1 MASNFNTP
9 ARSGVSAAE
18 IIRRRAERLG
28 AILNLAHDGWTL
40 DALPYTMGQL
50 GYPNLSVAQ
59 APRQVRALSLR
70 EADHCLFLCEQR
82 NRASL
87 PSSSWRPHAFLD
99 Q

>member
-1 MASNFNTP
+1 MASNFN
-9 ARSGVSAAE
+9 RLNHGGVSAAE

-28 AILNLAHDGWTL
+28 ATLSQADNGWTL

-82 NRASL
+82 TRAKQ
-87 PSSSWRPHAFLD
+87 PSNWRPHAFLD

>member
-9 ARSGVSAAE
+9 NRSGVSAAE

-28 AILNLAHDGWTL
+28 ATLNQADDGWML

-59 APRQVRALSLR
+59 APRQARALSLR

-82 NRASL
+82 TRANQ
-87 PSSSWRPHAFLD
+87 PSSWRPHAFLD